1 MLLGFEGPRKLP
13 THDLLKRT
21 RSSTLFHE
29 NRMKEPFPKHYH
41 LMAVGGIGVSGLAR
55 LLRAQGHRVSGCDQN
70 PSELTKQLEQ
80 QGVTVFPKHSSD
92 HIGSDVTELIISTG
106 IRQDHPEVLAARV
119 RGIPVRY
126 RIEALG
132 NLMANTVSVGIT
144 GTHGKTSTSSLTA
157 VALMGGGLD
166 PTAFVGSTLPE
177 FGGSNVRLG
186 SGPFV
191 AEIDESDPLFEFVK
205 PQIAVLTNLE
215 ADHIGA
221 GDQKRPNFAWDSLE
235 QLEVAMIRYLADSPT
250 VLYCSDW
257 KSLEYVVGMSGH
269 MGHRAQLETWKTLEP
284 SRGSKRFDPRIQDGW
299 GAFSYG
305 LEDGA
310 FYRATLLEFSEY
322 GSSFTFTRAGEDLGR
337 VCLGVPGKHN
347 VQNALAALAVNDLL
361 GGDFAGATAALE
373 TFRGAAR
380 RFEVKGTR
388 RGALVV
394 DDYAHHPTEVTATL
408 EAARQGGRRVRVVF
422 QPHRYLRTAEFWEGF
437 ADALMPAD
445 DVLILDLYSA
455 GESPIAG
462 VKAENIALKML
473 EQGHAST
480 HFVGSFENALEHLER
495 TLEPNDLVLTMGAG
509 DITRLGPLFLAY
521 SSEKTG
527 MVRP

>member
-1 MLLGFEGPRKLP
+1 
-13 THDLLKRT
+13 
-21 RSSTLFHE
+21 
-29 NRMKEPFPKHYH
+29 MKETPLKHYH

-55 LLRAQGHRVSGCDQN
+55 LLQAQGHTVSGCDQN
-70 PSELTKQLEQ
+70 PSELTAQLEQ
-80 QGVTVFPKHSSD
+80 QGIAVLQGHSSD
-92 HIGSDVTELIISTG
+92 HIGPEVDELIISTG
-106 IRQDHPEVLAARV
+106 IKQDHSEVQAARA
-119 RGIPVRY
+119 RNIPVRY

-132 NLMANTVSVGIT
+132 DLMANTASVGVT

-186 SGPFV
+186 TTSSGGGPFV
-191 AEIDESDPLFEFVK
+191 AEIDESDPLFEFVR
-205 PQIAVLTNLE
+205 PQLAVLTNLE
-215 ADHIGA
+215 ADHIGT
-221 GDQKRPNFAWDSLE
+221 GKDKRPNFAWDSLE
-235 QLEVAMIRYLADSPT
+235 HLTQAT
-250 VLYCSDW
+250 VRFLSGATAVVFCSDW
-257 KSLEYVVGMSGH
+257 PQLEAVVRSSGH
-269 MGHRAQLETWKTLEP
+269 VIHAHDFKFPTLEP
-284 SRGSKRFDPRIQDGW
+284 SRGSNRFDPRIQDGW

-305 LEDGA
+305 LKDGA
-310 FYRATLLEFSEY
+310 FYGASLLEFSEY
-322 GSSFTFTRAGEDLGR
+322 GSSFTLTRAGEDLGR
-337 VCLGVPGKHN
+337 VRLSVPGKHN
-347 VQNALAALAVNDLL
+347 IQNALAALAVNDLL

-388 RGALVV
+388 RGALVI

-408 EAARQGGRRVRVVF
+408 EAARQSGRRVRVVF

-437 ADALMPAD
+437 ADALMLAD

-462 VKAENIALKML
+462 VRAENIAHRML
-473 EQGHAST
+473 ENGHGSAR
-480 HFVGSFENALEHLER
+480 FVGSFERALESLER
-495 TLEPNDLVLTMGAG
+495 TLEPNDLILTMGAG

-521 SSEKTG
+521 RSEKTG
-527 MVRP
+527 MVGP

>member
-1 MLLGFEGPRKLP
+1 
-13 THDLLKRT
+13 
-21 RSSTLFHE
+21 
-29 NRMKEPFPKHYH
+29 MKEPSFRHYH
-41 LMAVGGIGVSGLAR
+41 LMAIGGIGVSGLAR
-55 LLRAQGHRVSGCDQN
+55 LLQAQGHRVSGCDTN
-70 PSELTKQLEQ
+70 TSELTAQLER
-80 QGVTVFPKHSSD
+80 QGVTVFPGHSSD
-92 HIGSDVTELIISTG
+92 HISPDVDELIISTG
-106 IRQDHPEVLAARV
+106 IKLYHPEVLAARAL
-119 RGIPVRY
+119 GIPVRY

-132 NLMANTVSVGIT
+132 DLMAGTVSVGIT

-157 VALMGGGLD
+157 VALTGGGLD

-191 AEIDESDPLFEFVK
+191 AEIDESDPLFELVK

-215 ADHIGA
+215 ADHIGT

-235 QLEVAMIRYLADSPT
+235 HLTQATVRYLAGAST

-257 KSLEYVVGMSGH
+257 WNVLEYVITKSGH
-269 MGHRAQLETWKTLEP
+269 NCHQAEFEIWKTLE
-284 SRGSKRFDPRIQDGW
+284 

-305 LEDGA
+305 IQDGA

-337 VCLGVPGKHN
+337 VRLGVPGKHN

-361 GGDFAGATAALE
+361 GGDFAGAAAVLE

-388 RGALVV
+388 RGALII
-394 DDYAHHPTEVTATL
+394 DDYAHHPTEVLATL
-408 EAARQGGRRVRVVF
+408 EAARQSGRRTRVVF
-422 QPHRYLRTAEFWEGF
+422 QPHRYLRTFEFWEGF
-437 ADALMPAD
+437 ADALMPAA

-462 VKAENIALKML
+462 VRAENIALRML
-473 EQGHAST
+473 ENGHAST
-480 HFVGSFENALEHLER
+480 HFVGSFERALEHLER
-495 TLEPNDLVLTMGAG
+495 TLEPNDLILTMGAG

-527 MVRP
+527 MVEP